1 MFVRVSSYGEEDYRK
16 ITFGNA
22 ALQVTC
28 SDFGATMT
36 SVLFDGTEMTLNL
49 NATTSQASTTARTTS
64 TVAPSDS
71 TTASGRTLFWTTV
84 FAFQL
89 TETPPPKRET
99 VFLGV

>member
-1 MFVRVSSYGEEDYRK
+1 MFVRDVSYGEEDYRK

-49 NATTSQASTTARTTS
+49 NATISRASTTA

-89 TETPPPKRET
+89 TETPPLSEKRFFWGCKL
-99 VFLGV
+99 VH